1 MSTPLLNLHITDLI
15 LELNAAFI
23 IFYILTPPNTSDDR
37 SWSNSCSLGGPVG
50 VCIETT
56 A

>member
-1 MSTPLLNLHITDLI
+1 MSNPTLKFTITDLI

-37 SWSNSCSLGGPVG
+37 SQSNSSSLGGPVR